1 MQLTSF
7 IDDKKNLQL
16 QKIDC
21 RDITYLSK
29 YRGQVWKTM
38 NQFQEWV
45 LISIHEKHAVLHSL
59 YALSSWVVIYNLTN
73 IDMMGCLL
81 IDLQEWRAW
90 EQPVAYCKQWFWLFV
105 CCFIF
110 FPFFYCAVA
119 ILAFRGMTVVNYK
132 FWIYTY
138 INTLCPEEFLI
149 HVKSTIH

>member
-1 MQLTSF
+1 MLLTSF

-21 RDITYLSK
+21 KDITYLSK
-29 YRGQVWKTM
+29 YRGHVWKTM

-81 IDLQEWRAW
+81 IDL
-90 EQPVAYCKQWFWLFV
+90 
-105 CCFIF
+105 
-110 FPFFYCAVA
+110 
-119 ILAFRGMTVVNYK
+119 
-132 FWIYTY
+132 
-138 INTLCPEEFLI
+138 
-149 HVKSTIH
+149 